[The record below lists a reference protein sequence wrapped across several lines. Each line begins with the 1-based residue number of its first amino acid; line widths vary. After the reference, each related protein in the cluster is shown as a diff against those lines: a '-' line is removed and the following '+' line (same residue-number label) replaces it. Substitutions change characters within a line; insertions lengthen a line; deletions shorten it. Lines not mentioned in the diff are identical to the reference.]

1 MNISKSLAVPL
12 FLLLHLGDYL
22 TPAQKIEVGVGDE
35 VCIGGYVMDYF
46 CIERGVLFDY
56 PSISTLGP
64 DGPSS
69 HSVHCLVDV
78 SICRNSPFEFLEEL
92 EDGTFRRAWRVDDN
106 SLLLE
111 HAYLNGVCS
120 DCDVGNSE
128 EGGHIVR
135 GYRAAVVG
143 TVKTLG
149 DSNTPAGM

>member
-1 MNISKSLAVPL
+1 MKISNSLASPF
-12 FLLLHLGDYL
+12 FLLLLGSDYL
-22 TPAQKIEVGVGDE
+22 AAAEKIEVGVGDE
-35 VCIGGYVMDYF
+35 VCIGGYVMDTF
-46 CIERGVLFDY
+46 CIELGVLFDNN
-56 PSISTLGP
+56 SIRTLGP

-78 SICRNSPFEFLEEL
+78 PRCKNSPYEFLEEL
-92 EDGTFRRAWRVDDN
+92 EDGTFGRAWRVDDN

-111 HAYLNGVCS
+111 HAYSTGVCT

-128 EGGHIVR
+128 EAGHTVR
-135 GYRAAVVG
+135 GYRAAVMG